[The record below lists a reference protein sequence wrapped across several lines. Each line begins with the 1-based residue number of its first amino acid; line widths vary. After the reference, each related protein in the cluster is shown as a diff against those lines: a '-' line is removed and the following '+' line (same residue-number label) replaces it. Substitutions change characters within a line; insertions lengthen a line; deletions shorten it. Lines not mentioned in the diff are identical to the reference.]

1 MSAAMA
7 ASELYTKV
15 KKQQQQLHVCLCV
28 ILGYLLVACR
38 LLESARVAAFLASPA
53 INVVTCSEKTNGC
66 GGVGLEMAHSP
77 GNSTFKHV
85 FVAEKLGKC

>member
-1 MSAAMA
+1 M
-7 ASELYTKV
+7 Y
-15 KKQQQQLHVCLCV
+15 VCLCV

-66 GGVGLEMAHSP
+66 GGVCLELAHSP

-85 FVAEKLGKC
+85 FVRKKNMKKRWKIRTTARCDVSLH